1 MEYIFKLVD
10 GGITNIN
17 DYTEH
22 YDGCNTCGFGAF
34 NCTTVTFYLDYFTL
48 TLTFKYENSTVSNL
62 LKSIGKHI
70 DDIKLMTEE
79 EFCKNAETFLNADK
93 SSCICID
100 DSYYYN

>member
-10 GGITNIN
+10 GGVTNIY

-22 YDGCNTCGFGAF
+22 YDGCDTCGFGES

-48 TLTFKYENSTVSNL
+48 TLEYENSTISDL

-79 EFCKNAETFLNADK
+79 EFCKNAETFLNADN
-93 SSCICID
+93 SNYICID